1 MISKKNAVLLTLVST
16 TFILAMVSYAM
27 PQTQQAFAQG
37 FFDQQQTESD
47 VSDSEAASTGNTT
60 LSTTTT
66 TPTETTEVSAE
77 QTTDQKLVL
86 GDITIPIDAD
96 TTLSLEMP
104 DSKITVTPNK

>member
-1 MISKKNAVLLTLVST
+1 
-16 TFILAMVSYAM
+16 MVSYAM

-60 LSTTTT
+60 LSTT

>member
-16 TFILAMVSYAM
+16 TFLLTMVSYVM

-37 FFDQQQTESD
+37 FFDQQQAESD
-47 VSDSEAASTGNTT
+47 VSDSQAS
-60 LSTTTT
+60 STSNATSSSTI
-66 TPTETTEVSAE
+66 TPTETAEVSSQE
-77 QTTDQKLVL
+77 TSDQKLIL

-104 DSKITVTPNK
+104 DSKITVTPNR

>member
-16 TFILAMVSYAM
+16 TFLFAMVAYAL

-37 FFDQQQTESD
+37 FFDQQQAESD
-47 VSDSEAASTGNTT
+47 VSDSQASSASNATSS
-60 LSTTTT
+60 STI
-66 TPTETTEVSAE
+66 TPTETAEVSSQE
-77 QTTDQKLVL
+77 TSDQKLIL

-104 DSKITVTPNK
+104 DSKITVTPNR

>member
-16 TFILAMVSYAM
+16 TFLLAMVSYAM
-27 PQTQQAFAQG
+27 PQTQQVFAQG

-47 VSDSEAASTGNTT
+47 VSDSEAASTNNTT
-60 LSTTTT
+60 LSTTTA
-66 TPTETTEVSAE
+66 TETTEVSDQ
-77 QTTDQKLVL
+77 QTTDQKLIL

-104 DSKITVTPNK
+104 DSKITVTPNR